1 MSMEYLDILFFALVA
16 VFVALRLRGV
26 LGTRT
31 GHERPPEETRNPL
44 SPRSGD
50 PKAAEA
56 GAQQPGPARVLPFPM
71 SEKVMS
77 LIDQPAL
84 EGVEYIR
91 RADRNFD
98 PKGFLDGAQQ
108 AFEMILD
115 AFARGDRQT
124 LAMLLSP
131 QVLAGFNQAI
141 DAREQAGETHGT
153 RIVSVREPRIA
164 EARLAG
170 SMAQVTVRFSTT
182 QINQTL
188 DAEGRV
194 VAGGAEE
201 IDLID
206 LWTFERDTRSSDPN
220 WILTATRSGE

>member
-1 MSMEYLDILFFALVA
+1 MPEQSDFFDVGRQMYLAATLHREA
-16 VFVALRLRGV
+16 RGQMP
-26 LGTRT
+26 TI
-31 GHERPPEETRNPL
+31 
-44 SPRSGD
+44 S
-50 PKAAEA
+50 
-56 GAQQPGPARVLPFPM
+56 
-71 SEKVMS
+71 
-77 LIDQPAL
+77 
-84 EGVEYIR
+84 
-91 RADRNFD
+91 
-98 PKGFLDGAQQ
+98 AQQ

-141 DAREQAGETHGT
+141 DAREQAGETHST

-201 IDLID
+201 DNRAWVLVHQRRVVA
-206 LWTFERDTRSSDPN
+206 LSAPWKLSARSSEPRES
-220 WILTATRSGE
+220 TER

>member
-1 MSMEYLDILFFALVA
+1 MEYLDILFFALVA

-31 GHERPPEETRNPL
+31 GHERPPEDKALSRRNAAAGAKA
-44 SPRSGD
+44 GD
-50 PKAAEA
+50 PAAP
-56 GAQQPGPARVLPFPM
+56 PGPARVLPFPM
-71 SEKVMS
+71 SDSVMA
-77 LIDQPAL
+77 LIDEPAR
-84 EGVEYIR
+84 EGIEYIR

-108 AFEMILD
+108 AFEMVLD
-115 AFARGDRQT
+115 AFARGDKQT
-124 LAMLLSP
+124 LEMLLSP
-131 QVLAGFNQAI
+131 QVMAGFSAVI
-141 DAREQAGETHGT
+141 DEREAEGQTHST

-170 SMAQVTVRFSTT
+170 SLAQVTVRFSTT

-188 DAEGRV
+188 DNQDRV
-194 VAGGAEE
+194 IAGGAEE

-220 WILTATRSGE
+220 WMLTATRSGA